1 MNRDLLESKIRERY
15 SSNASFI
22 KDLEMSQAT
31 FYRRLDKWDWTFNEV
46 RRIKIMLGLSEQ
58 DMHDIF

>member
-1 MNRDLLESKIRERY
+1 MNRDLLESKIMERY

-46 RRIKIMLGLSEQ
+46 RRMKIMLGLSEQ